1 MRTSMTSSLLR
12 LLPLLCA
19 LVLLMPAGPAMAETE
34 EKLTVLSYHEIAERD
49 QALVPEYA
57 VTPTNFVRQMDWLRN
72 NGYHFV
78 SVNDV
83 LADRDGK
90 KPLPEKAVL
99 ITFDDGY
106 QSVYDHAWPIIKMF
120 RIPAVIAVVGNW
132 LEEKDHVNFDGK
144 SVPRAQLLSWDELRE
159 MSQSGLVEIGSHSF
173 DLHHGLQ
180 GNPQGNMQPAAT
192 TRRYLPESKRYEDE
206 ATYRQRVQADL
217 KRNNDLIRRYIGKS
231 PRVIAWPYGRYNDIA
246 RDIALQQGMPI
257 GLTLDDGAN
266 VDDTPLWGLRR
277 ILVERGMSLWD
288 LNREI
293 TIRNQNLSDNDRP
306 QKIMHVDLDYVYDPD
321 PAQQEKNLGHLL
333 DRIAVM
339 GVNTVYLQAF
349 SDPDGNGSANAVY
362 FPSRHIPM
370 RADLFNRAAW
380 QIRTRT
386 PVKRLYAWMPL
397 LAWELPA
404 GEPGA
409 NDKVVTQAS
418 DKADHL
424 NMGYIRLSPF
434 SPAARQTIRDIY
446 QDLSRSAAIDGLLFH
461 DDVTLSDYED
471 ASDFGLKTYKE
482 WGLPGNLAAIRKS
495 DDLLGRWTILKIN
508 ALDDM
513 AMEMADLVRAEQPA
527 LKTARNLYARV
538 VQNPRAEVWYS
549 QSLDNSLAHY
559 DFTAIMAMPYMEK
572 AADHAAFFRELVAA
586 VNEHPGGMGKVVFEL
601 QSVDW
606 DNNNRLIP
614 TRELADTIRSLYGMG
629 VQHVGY
635 YPDMLHSD
643 HPDPAVLKPVLDSK
657 PNAPEIR

>member
-1 MRTSMTSSLLR
+1 MTSSLLR

>member
-1 MRTSMTSSLLR
+1 MLMRRLPLPWLLLWAFLL
-12 LLPLLCA
+12 LLPVRAA
-19 LVLLMPAGPAMAETE
+19 LAATE

-49 QALVPEYA
+49 DALVPQFA
-57 VTPTNFVRQMDWLRN
+57 VTPTMFVRQMDWLRN

-106 QSVYDHAWPIIKMF
+106 TSVYRNAYPILKMF
-120 RIPAVIAVVGNW
+120 RIPAVITVVGSW
-132 LEEKDHVNFDGK
+132 LEEKGTVNFDGK
-144 SVPRAQLLSWDELRE
+144 AVPREKLLSWAQLKE

-180 GNPQGNMQPAAT
+180 GNPQGNMEPAAT
-192 TRRYLPESKRYEDE
+192 TRRFLPESQRYEDE
-206 ATYRQRVQADL
+206 NSYRQRVQADL
-217 KRNNDLIRRYIGKS
+217 KRNNDLVRREIGKS
-231 PRVIAWPYGRYNDIA
+231 PRVIAWPYGRYNLIA
-246 RDIALQQGMPI
+246 REIAEKLGMPI

-266 VDDTPLWGLRR
+266 MDDTPLWGLRR
-277 ILVERGMSLWD
+277 ILVERNMALWD

-293 TIRNQNLSDNDRP
+293 SIRNQNLSDNDRP
-306 QKIMHVDLDYVYDPD
+306 QKVMHVDLDYIYDAD
-321 PAQQEKNLGHLL
+321 PVQQEKNLGHLL
-333 DRIAVM
+333 DRISVM
-339 GVNTVYLQAF
+339 GVNSVYLQAYA
-349 SDPDGNGSANAVY
+349 DPDGNGSADAVY
-362 FPSRHIPM
+362 FPNRHLPL
-370 RADLFNRAAW
+370 RADLFNRVAW

-386 PVKRLYAWMPL
+386 PVKRLYAWMPM

-404 GEPGA
+404 KVPGA
-409 NDKVVTQAS
+409 SDKVVTQQS
-418 DKADHL
+418 EKSDHL

-434 SPAARQTIRDIY
+434 SPRARQTVRDIY
-446 QDLSRSAAIDGLLFH
+446 QDLARSSAIDGLLFH

-471 ASDFGLKTYKE
+471 ASPFALKTYQD
-482 WGLPGNLAAIRKS
+482 WGLPSSLQDIRNS

-513 AMEMADLVRAEQPA
+513 AMELAALVREEQPA
-527 LKTARNLYARV
+527 LKTARNMYARV
-538 VQNPRAEVWYS
+538 VLNPRAEVWYA
-549 QSLDNSLAHY
+549 QSLDNSLARY

-572 AADHAAFFRELVAA
+572 AKDPAAFFHELVDSI
-586 VNEHPGGMGKVVFEL
+586 NDRPGAMDKVLIEL

-606 DNNNRLIP
+606 ADNNRLIP
-614 TRELADTIRSLYGMG
+614 SRELADTLRSLYGMG
-629 VQHVGY
+629 VRHVGY
-635 YPDMLHSD
+635 YPDMLHDD

-657 PNAPEIR
+657 PNAPELK

>member
-1 MRTSMTSSLLR
+1 MTMR
-12 LLPLLCA
+12 LLPLLWV
-19 LVLLMPAGPAMAETE
+19 LVLMLPAGHTLADTE

-49 QALVPEYA
+49 QALVPQYA

-78 SVNDV
+78 SVSDV

-106 QSVYDHAWPIIKMF
+106 QSVYEHAWPILKMF

-132 LEEKDHVNFDGK
+132 LEEKEQVNFDGK
-144 SVPRAQLLSWDELRE
+144 TVPRAQLLSWDELRE
-159 MSQSGLVEIGSHSF
+159 MGQSGLVEIGSHSF

-180 GNPQGNMQPAAT
+180 GNPQGNMEPAAT
-192 TRRYLPESKRYEDE
+192 TRRYLPDSKHYEDE
-206 ATYRQRVQADL
+206 ASYRKRVLADL
-217 KRNNDLIRRYIGKS
+217 KHNNELIRRYTGKS
-231 PRVIAWPYGRYNDIA
+231 PRVIAWPYGRYNNIT
-246 RDIALQQGMPI
+246 RDIAEQLGMPI

-266 VDDTPLWGLRR
+266 MDDTPLWALRR
-277 ILVERGMSLWD
+277 ILVERGMALWD

-306 QKIMHVDLDYVYDPD
+306 QKVMHVDLDYVYDPD
-321 PAQQEKNLGHLL
+321 PAQQERNLGHLL

-339 GVNTVYLQAF
+339 GVNAVYLQAF
-349 SDPDGNGSANAVY
+349 SDPDGNGSANQVY

-370 RADLFNRAAW
+370 RADLFNRVAW

-386 PVKRLYAWMPL
+386 PVKRLYAWMPM

-404 GEPGA
+404 SEPGA
-409 NDKVVTQAS
+409 NDKVVTLPS
-418 DKADHL
+418 EKAEHL

-434 SPAARQTIRDIY
+434 SPAARQTVRDIY
-446 QDLSRSAAIDGLLFH
+446 QDLARSAPIDGLLFH

-471 ASDFGLKTYKE
+471 ASSFGLKTYKE
-482 WGLPGNLAAIRKS
+482 WGLPGSLADIRKS

-508 ALDDM
+508 ALDNM
-513 AMEMADLVRAEQPA
+513 AMDLADVVRAEQPA

-538 VQNPRAEVWYS
+538 VLNPKAEVWYS
-549 QSLDNSLAHY
+549 QSLDNSLARY

-572 AADHAAFFRELVAA
+572 AADPAIFFHELVDG
-586 VNEHPGGMGKVVFEL
+586 VNDRPGAMNKVVFEL

-606 DNNNRLIP
+606 RDNNRLIP